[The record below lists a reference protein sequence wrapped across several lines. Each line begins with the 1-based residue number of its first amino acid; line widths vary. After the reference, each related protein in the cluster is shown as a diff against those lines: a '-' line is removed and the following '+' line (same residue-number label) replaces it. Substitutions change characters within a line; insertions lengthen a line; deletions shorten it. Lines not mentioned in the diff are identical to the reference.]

1 MLPACAADD
10 TDAAM
15 PRVTYTIDP
24 VRGEKEQMTITA
36 IQVKDL
42 REKTGAAMMD
52 CKRALEQTSGN
63 EEKAITI
70 LREKGLLV
78 AAKREGKQAS
88 EGRVEAYIHA
98 GGKIGVLLELNCET
112 DFVAKTDDFQQLAR
126 ELAMQIAA
134 ANPTYVDRTE
144 VPEAVIEQEKEI
156 YRTKAQNEGKPAQ
169 AIDKI
174 VAGQVEKFFE
184 TVCLLDQPNI
194 REPKQKVIDL
204 INERVGKVGEKIV
217 VRRFAR
223 YKVGTEA

>member
-1 MLPACAADD
+1 
-10 TDAAM
+10 
-15 PRVTYTIDP
+15 
-24 VRGEKEQMTITA
+24 MTITA
-36 IQVKDL
+36 NQVKDL

-52 CKRALEQTSGN
+52 CKRALEQTGGN
-63 EEKAITI
+63 EERAITI

-134 ANPTYVDRTE
+134 ANPIYVDRTE
-144 VPEAVIEQEKEI
+144 VPESVIEQEKEI
-156 YRTKAQNEGKPAQ
+156 YRTKAQNDGKPAQ

>member
-1 MLPACAADD
+1 
-10 TDAAM
+10 
-15 PRVTYTIDP
+15 
-24 VRGEKEQMTITA
+24 MTISAT
-36 IQVKDL
+36 QVKDL

-52 CKRALEQTSGN
+52 CKRALEQTGGN
-63 EEKAITI
+63 EERAITI

-134 ANPTYVDRTE
+134 ANPIYVDRAE
-144 VPEAVIEQEKEI
+144 VPESVIEQEKEI
-156 YRTKAQNEGKPAQ
+156 YRTKAQNDGKPAQ

-204 INERVGKVGEKIV
+204 INARVGKVGEKIV

>member
-1 MLPACAADD
+1 
-10 TDAAM
+10 
-15 PRVTYTIDP
+15 
-24 VRGEKEQMTITA
+24 MTITA
-36 IQVKDL
+36 TQVKDL

-134 ANPTYVDRTE
+134 ANPIYVERSD

-174 VAGQVEKFFE
+174 VAGQLEKFYE

>member
-1 MLPACAADD
+1 
-10 TDAAM
+10 
-15 PRVTYTIDP
+15 
-24 VRGEKEQMTITA
+24 MTISAT
-36 IQVKDL
+36 QVKDL

-52 CKRALEQTSGN
+52 CKRALEQTGGN
-63 EEKAITI
+63 EERAITL

-134 ANPTYVDRTE
+134 ANPTFVERSE
-144 VPEAVIEQEKEI
+144 IPEAVIEQEKEI
-156 YRTKAQNEGKPAQ
+156 YRTKALNEGKPAQ
-169 AIDKI
+169 AIEKI
-174 VAGQVEKFFE
+174 IAGQVEKFYE
-184 TVCLLDQPNI
+184 TVCLVDQPSI
-194 REPKQKVIDL
+194 RDPKRKVADL
-204 INERVGKVGEKIV
+204 INERVGKLGERIV

>member
-1 MLPACAADD
+1 
-10 TDAAM
+10 
-15 PRVTYTIDP
+15 
-24 VRGEKEQMTITA
+24 MTISAT
-36 IQVKDL
+36 QVKDL

-52 CKRALEQTSGN
+52 CKRALEQTGGN
-63 EEKAITI
+63 EERAITI

-134 ANPTYVDRTE
+134 ANPIYVDRTE
-144 VPEAVIEQEKEI
+144 VPESVIEQEKEI

-223 YKVGTEA
+223 YKVGTEG

>member
-1 MLPACAADD
+1 
-10 TDAAM
+10 
-15 PRVTYTIDP
+15 
-24 VRGEKEQMTITA
+24 MTITA
-36 IQVKDL
+36 TQVKDL

-52 CKRALEQTSGN
+52 CKRALEQTGGN
-63 EEKAITI
+63 EERAITM

-134 ANPTYVDRTE
+134 ANPIYVDRTE
-144 VPEAVIEQEKEI
+144 VPESVIEQEKEI
-156 YRTKAQNEGKPAQ
+156 YRTKAQNDGKPAQ

-194 REPKQKVIDL
+194 REPKHKVIDL

>member
-1 MLPACAADD
+1 
-10 TDAAM
+10 
-15 PRVTYTIDP
+15 
-24 VRGEKEQMTITA
+24 MTISAT
-36 IQVKDL
+36 QVKDL

-52 CKRALEQTSGN
+52 CKRALEQTGGN
-63 EEKAITI
+63 EERAITV

-134 ANPTYVDRTE
+134 ANPLYVERSE

-156 YRTKAQNEGKPAQ
+156 YRTKALNEGKPAQ

-174 VAGQVEKFFE
+174 IAGQLAKFYE
-184 TVCLLDQPNI
+184 TVCVLDQPNI

-204 INERVGKVGEKIV
+204 INERVGKLGERIV

>member
-1 MLPACAADD
+1 
-10 TDAAM
+10 
-15 PRVTYTIDP
+15 
-24 VRGEKEQMTITA
+24 MTITA
-36 IQVKDL
+36 TQVKDL

-52 CKRALEQTSGN
+52 CKRALEQTAGN

-134 ANPTYVDRTE
+134 ANPTYVERSE

-174 VAGQVEKFFE
+174 VAGQLEKFYE

-204 INERVGKVGEKIV
+204 INERVGKLGERIV

>member
-1 MLPACAADD
+1 
-10 TDAAM
+10 
-15 PRVTYTIDP
+15 
-24 VRGEKEQMTITA
+24 MTITA
-36 IQVKDL
+36 NQVKDL

-52 CKRALEQTSGN
+52 CKRALEQTGGN
-63 EEKAITI
+63 EERAITI

-98 GGKIGVLLELNCET
+98 SGKIGVLLELNCET

-134 ANPTYVDRTE
+134 ANPIYVDRTE
-144 VPEAVIEQEKEI
+144 VPESVIEQEKEI
-156 YRTKAQNEGKPAQ
+156 YRTKAQNDGKPAQ

-204 INERVGKVGEKIV
+204 INQRVGKVGEKIV

>member
-1 MLPACAADD
+1 
-10 TDAAM
+10 
-15 PRVTYTIDP
+15 
-24 VRGEKEQMTITA
+24 MTISAT
-36 IQVKDL
+36 QVKDL

-52 CKRALEQTSGN
+52 CKRALEQTGGN
-63 EEKAITI
+63 EERAITI

-134 ANPTYVDRTE
+134 ANPIYVDRTE
-144 VPEAVIEQEKEI
+144 VPESVIEQEKEI

>member
-1 MLPACAADD
+1 
-10 TDAAM
+10 
-15 PRVTYTIDP
+15 
-24 VRGEKEQMTITA
+24 MTISAT
-36 IQVKDL
+36 QVKDL

-52 CKRALEQTSGN
+52 CKRALEQSGGN
-63 EEKAITI
+63 EERAITV

-134 ANPTYVDRTE
+134 ANPLYVERSE

-156 YRTKAQNEGKPAQ
+156 YRTKALNEGKPAQ

-174 VAGQVEKFFE
+174 IAGQVEKFYE
-184 TVCLLDQPNI
+184 TVCLVDQPSI
-194 REPKQKVIDL
+194 RDPKRKVADL
-204 INERVGKVGEKIV
+204 INERVGKLGERIV